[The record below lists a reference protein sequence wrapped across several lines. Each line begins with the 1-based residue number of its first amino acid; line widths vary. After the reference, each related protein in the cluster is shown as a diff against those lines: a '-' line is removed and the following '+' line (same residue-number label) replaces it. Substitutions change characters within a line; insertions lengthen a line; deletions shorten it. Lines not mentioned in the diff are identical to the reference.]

1 MPEGDTIH
9 RTARTLHRALAG
21 QVVTRFESVY
31 PHLTRVDADAPLC
44 GRTIER
50 VEARGKHVLMWFS
63 AQSWGPPSGG
73 PLVLRTHMRMHGS
86 WHIYRP
92 GERWQRPR
100 HEMRI
105 VIETDAI
112 HAIAF
117 TVPVAELA
125 TASEIERG
133 PALSTLGPDVLS
145 DDFDASDAAR
155 RISERAEMSIADA
168 LLDQSAIAGIGNIYK
183 CEALFAA
190 KVHPFA
196 LVGSL
201 APDTIAKVVAAA
213 VKMMRA
219 NVAEPAA
226 GAMTARRTTGRAN
239 PRARFWVYGR
249 TGQPCRRCGTPI
261 AREARTDARVTYW
274 CSRCQSTS
282 LESNDR
288 GR

>member
-21 QVVTRFESVY
+21 RVVTRFESVY
-31 PHLTRVDADAPLC
+31 PQLTRVDADAPLC

-63 AQSWGPPSGG
+63 GDAP
-73 PLVLRTHMRMHGS
+73 VILRTHMRMNGS

-105 VIETDAI
+105 VIETDVM

-117 TVPVAELA
+117 NVPVAELA
-125 TASEIERG
+125 TADEIERG

-145 DDFDASDAAR
+145 DAFDASDAAR
-155 RISERAEMSIADA
+155 RISERAEISIADA

-196 LVGSL
+196 AVASL
-201 APDTIAKVVAAA
+201 RPETIARVVATA

-219 NVAEPAA
+219 NVAEPGA
-226 GAMTARRTTGRAN
+226 GAMSARRTTGRTD

-249 TGQPCRRCGTPI
+249 RGQPCRRCGTPI
-261 AREARTDARVTYW
+261 ERDARTDARVTYW
-274 CSRCQSTS
+274 CRHCQPAS

>member
-1 MPEGDTIH
+1 MPEGDTIL

-21 QVVTRFESVY
+21 RAVTRFESVY
-31 PHLTRVDADAPLC
+31 PQLTRVDADAPLC

-63 AQSWGPPSGG
+63 EQSWGPPSGG
-73 PLVLRTHMRMHGS
+73 PLVLRTHMRMNGS

-105 VIETDAI
+105 TIETDVI

-117 TVPVAELA
+117 NVPVAELA
-125 TASEIERG
+125 AVAEIERG

-145 DDFDASDAAR
+145 EGFDAGEAAR
-155 RISERAEMSIADA
+155 RIRERAGMSIADA

-190 KVHPFA
+190 KVHPFTSVSS
-196 LVGSL
+196 LGSE
-201 APDTIAKVVAAA
+201 TIARVVETAA
-213 VKMMRA
+213 KMMRA
-219 NVAEPAA
+219 NVAEPSAHVSS
-226 GAMTARRTTGRAN
+226 GRRTTGRAD

-249 TGQPCRRCGTPI
+249 RGQPCRRCGTPI
-261 AREARTDARVTYW
+261 TRDARTDARVTYW

-282 LESNDR
+282 LESIDR
-288 GR
+288 DR

>member
-1 MPEGDTIH
+1 MPEGDTIL

-21 QVVTRFESVY
+21 RVVTRFESVY
-31 PHLTRVDADAPLC
+31 PKLTRVDADAPLS

-63 AQSWGPPSGG
+63 GG
-73 PLVLRTHMRMHGS
+73 PLILRTHMRMNGS

-105 VIETDAI
+105 AIETDVI
-112 HAIAF
+112 HAVAF
-117 TVPVAELA
+117 NVPVAELA
-125 TASEIERG
+125 PASEIERG

-145 DDFDASDAAR
+145 DGFDAGEAAR
-155 RISERAEMSIADA
+155 RISERAGMSIADA

-190 KVHPFA
+190 RVHPFTLVSA
-196 LVGSL
+196 LD
-201 APDTIAKVVAAA
+201 PTTIARVVETAAA
-213 VKMMRA
+213 LMRA
-219 NVAEPAA
+219 NVAERPAHVS
-226 GAMTARRTTGRAN
+226 TARRTTGRAD

-249 TGQPCRRCGTPI
+249 RGQPCRRCGTPI
-261 AREARTDARVTYW
+261 ARDARVDARVTYW
-274 CSRCQSTS
+274 CSRCQPTS
-282 LESNDR
+282 LE
-288 GR
+288 